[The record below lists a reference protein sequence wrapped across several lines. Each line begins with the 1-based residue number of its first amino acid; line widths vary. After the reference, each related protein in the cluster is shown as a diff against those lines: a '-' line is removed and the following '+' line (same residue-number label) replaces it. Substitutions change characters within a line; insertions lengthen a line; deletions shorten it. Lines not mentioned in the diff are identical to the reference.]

1 MLLVLE
7 AELGL
12 RMDPVRRTD
21 AAPLE
26 EAEERPPS
34 TESSSS
40 IFLSKKKK
48 RKEKNMYFF
57 MQILFHLF
65 PHQSLDY
72 ISSPVIRLYIVLYF
86 YFMLYC
92 L

>member
-21 AAPLE
+21 PAPLE

-40 IFLSKKKK
+40 MFLSEKKK
-48 RKEKNMYFF
+48 
-57 MQILFHLF
+57 
-65 PHQSLDY
+65 
-72 ISSPVIRLYIVLYF
+72 V
-86 YFMLYC
+86 
-92 L
+92 